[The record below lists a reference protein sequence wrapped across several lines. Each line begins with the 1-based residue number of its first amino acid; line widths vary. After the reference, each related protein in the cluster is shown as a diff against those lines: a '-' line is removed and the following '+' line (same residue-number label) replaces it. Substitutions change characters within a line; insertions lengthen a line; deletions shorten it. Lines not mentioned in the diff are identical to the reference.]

1 LQVVK
6 KTIRDIEVTGKRV
19 LVRVDFNV
27 PLENG
32 KITDDTRIRE
42 ALPTIRYLREK
53 KAKIILISHLGR
65 PKGKINEK
73 YRLTPVA
80 QRLQELL
87 GVPVLKVD
95 DCIGDKPAAAVKAM
109 QPGEVILLENVR
121 FYPEEE
127 KNDPAF
133 AQKLSLLTDIFVNDA
148 FGTAHR
154 AHASTEGV
162 AHFLPAV
169 MGFLMEKEVKMLTKI
184 LTSPEHPFMAILGGA
199 KVSDKIGVVKNLLGK
214 VDGLLMGGGLAN
226 TFLRAQGYSV
236 GKSPVEEDKI
246 KTAGEIINLAK
257 SRRVKIILPVDVVIV
272 SEGEAADKIK
282 IVKVDEVPAEGQI
295 FDLGPE
301 SIRAFKVAL
310 QGTKT
315 IFWNGPLGVFEQEA
329 FAGGTL
335 AIARA
340 IAEYNLTSVVGGG
353 DTLAAIRQA
362 GVAQKITHLSTGGG
376 ASLEFLEGKVL
387 PGLAALS
394 DSVN

>member
-1 LQVVK
+1 VVK
-6 KTIRDIEVTGKRV
+6 KTVRDIEVTGERV

-32 KITDDTRIRE
+32 KITDDTRIKE
-42 ALPTIRYLREK
+42 TLPTIRYLREN
-53 KAKIILISHLGR
+53 KAKVILISHLGR

-87 GVPVLKVD
+87 GVPVIKID
-95 DCIGDKPAAAVKAM
+95 DCLGDKPAAAVKAM

-133 AQKLSLLTDIFVNDA
+133 AQKLSLLADIFVNDA

-184 LTSPEHPFMAILGGA
+184 LTAPEHPFMAILGGA

-214 VDGLLMGGGLAN
+214 VDGLLLGGGLAN
-226 TFLRAQGYSV
+226 TFLKAQGYSV

-246 KTAGEIINLAK
+246 KTAEEIIDLAK
-257 SRRVKIILPVDVVIV
+257 SRGVKITLPVDVVIV
-272 SEGEAADKIK
+272 SEGEETDKIK
-282 IVKVDEVPAEGQI
+282 IVKVDEIPAEGKI

-310 QGTKT
+310 QGAKT
-315 IFWNGPLGVFEQEA
+315 IFWNGPLGVFEQKA
-329 FAGGTL
+329 FAEGTL
-335 AIARA
+335 AIAKA
-340 IAEYNLTSVVGGG
+340 MAEYNLTSVVGGG
-353 DTLAAIRQA
+353 DTLAAMYKA

-394 DSVN
+394 GAVN

>member
-1 LQVVK
+1 MVK

-394 DSVN
+394 DAVN

>member
-1 LQVVK
+1 MAK
-6 KTIRDIEVTGKRV
+6 KTVRDIEITGKRV

-27 PLENG
+27 PIENG
-32 KITDDTRIRE
+32 KVTDDTRIKE
-42 ALPTIRYLREK
+42 ALPTIRYLREN

-87 GVPVLKVD
+87 GVTVLKID
-95 DCIGDKPAAAVKAM
+95 DCLGDKPAAAVKAM

-133 AQKLSLLTDIFVNDA
+133 AQKLSLLADVYVNDA
-148 FGTAHR
+148 FGAVHR

-169 MGFLMEKEVKMLTKI
+169 MGFLMEKEVKALTKI
-184 LTSPEHPFMAILGGA
+184 LTVPERPFAAILGGV

-214 VDGLLMGGGLAN
+214 VDVLLVGGGLAN
-226 TFLRAQGYSV
+226 TFLKAQGYEV

-246 KTAGEIINLAK
+246 KTAGEIFALAK
-257 SRRVKIILPVDVVIV
+257 SRGVKIILPVDVVVV

-282 IVKVDEVPAEGQI
+282 IVKVDEIPADGQI

-301 SIRAFKVAL
+301 SIKIFKEVL
-310 QGTKT
+310 QGAKT
-315 IFWNGPLGVFEQEA
+315 VFWNGPLGVFEQKV
-329 FAGGTL
+329 FAEGTL

-340 IAEYNLTSVVGGG
+340 IAEDNLTSVVGGG
-353 DTLAAIRQA
+353 DTLAAVSKA

-387 PGLAALS
+387 PGLAALT
-394 DSVN
+394 DAAK

>member
-1 LQVVK
+1 MAK
-6 KTIRDIEVTGKRV
+6 KTVRDIEITGKRV

-27 PLENG
+27 PIENG
-32 KITDDTRIRE
+32 KVTDDTRIKE
-42 ALPTIRYLREK
+42 ALPTIRYLREN

-87 GVPVLKVD
+87 GVTVLKID
-95 DCIGDKPAAAVKAM
+95 DCLGDKPAAAVKAM

-133 AQKLSLLTDIFVNDA
+133 AQKLSLLADVYVNDA
-148 FGTAHR
+148 FGAVHR

-169 MGFLMEKEVKMLTKI
+169 MGFLMEKEVKALTKI
-184 LTSPEHPFMAILGGA
+184 LTVPERPFAAILGGA

-214 VDGLLMGGGLAN
+214 VDVLLVGGGLAN
-226 TFLRAQGYSV
+226 TFLKAQGYEV

-246 KTAGEIINLAK
+246 KTAGEIFALAK
-257 SRRVKIILPVDVVIV
+257 SRGVKIILPVDVVVV

-282 IVKVDEVPAEGQI
+282 IVKVDEIPADGQV

-301 SIRAFKVAL
+301 SIKIFKEVL
-310 QGTKT
+310 QGAKT
-315 IFWNGPLGVFEQEA
+315 VFWNGPLGVFEQKI
-329 FAGGTL
+329 FAEGTL
-335 AIARA
+335 TIARA
-340 IAEYNLTSVVGGG
+340 IAENDLTSVIGGG
-353 DTLAAIRQA
+353 DTLAAVSKA

-387 PGLAALS
+387 PGLAALT
-394 DSVN
+394 DAAK

>member
-1 LQVVK
+1 VAK
-6 KTIRDIEVTGKRV
+6 KTVRDIEVTGKRV

-27 PLENG
+27 PIENG
-32 KITDDTRIRE
+32 KVTDDTRIKE
-42 ALPTIRYLREK
+42 ALPTIQYLREN
-53 KAKIILISHLGR
+53 KAKVILISHLGR

-80 QRLQELL
+80 QRLQEIL

-95 DCIGDKPAAAVKAM
+95 DCLGDKPAAAVKAM
-109 QPGEVILLENVR
+109 RPGEVILLENVR

-133 AQKLSLLTDIFVNDA
+133 AQKLSLLADVYVNDA
-148 FGTAHR
+148 FGAAHR

-169 MGFLMEKEVKMLTKI
+169 MGFLMEKEVKTLTKI
-184 LTSPEHPFMAILGGA
+184 LTVPERPFAAILGGA

-214 VDGLLMGGGLAN
+214 VDVLLVGGVLAN
-226 TFLRAQGYSV
+226 TFLKAQGYEV

-246 KTAGEIINLAK
+246 KTAEEIYALAG
-257 SRRVKIILPVDVVIV
+257 SRKVKIILPVDVVIV
-272 SEGEAADKIK
+272 SGGEAADKIK
-282 IVKVDEVPAEGQI
+282 MVKVDEIPADGQV

-301 SIRAFKVAL
+301 SIKIFKEAL
-310 QGTKT
+310 QGAKT
-315 IFWNGPLGVFEQEA
+315 VFWNGPLGVFEQKV
-329 FAGGTL
+329 FAEGTL

-340 IAEYNLTSVVGGG
+340 IAEDNLTSVVGGG
-353 DTLAAIRQA
+353 DTLAAVSKA

-387 PGLAALS
+387 PGLAALT
-394 DSVN
+394 DTAG

>member
-1 LQVVK
+1 MAK
-6 KTIRDIEVTGKRV
+6 KTVRDIEITGKRV

-27 PLENG
+27 PIENG
-32 KITDDTRIRE
+32 KVTDDTRIKE
-42 ALPTIRYLREK
+42 ALPTIRYLREN

-87 GVPVLKVD
+87 GVTVLKID
-95 DCIGDKPAAAVKAM
+95 DCLGDKPAAAVKAM

-133 AQKLSLLTDIFVNDA
+133 AQKLSLLADVYVNDA
-148 FGTAHR
+148 FGAVHR

-169 MGFLMEKEVKMLTKI
+169 MGFLMEKEVKALTKI
-184 LTSPEHPFMAILGGA
+184 LTVPERPFAAILGGA

-214 VDGLLMGGGLAN
+214 VDVLLVGGGLAN
-226 TFLRAQGYSV
+226 TFLKAQGYEV

-246 KTAGEIINLAK
+246 KTAGEIFALAK
-257 SRRVKIILPVDVVIV
+257 SRGVKIILPVDVVVV

-282 IVKVDEVPAEGQI
+282 IVKVDEIPADGQI

-301 SIRAFKVAL
+301 SIKIFKEVL
-310 QGTKT
+310 QGAKT
-315 IFWNGPLGVFEQEA
+315 VFWNGPLGVFEQKV
-329 FAGGTL
+329 FAEGTL

-340 IAEYNLTSVVGGG
+340 IAEDNLTSVVGGG
-353 DTLAAIRQA
+353 DTLAAVSKA

-387 PGLAALS
+387 PGLAALT
-394 DSVN
+394 DAAK

>member
-1 LQVVK
+1 VAK
-6 KTIRDIEVTGKRV
+6 KTVRDIEVTGKRV

-27 PLENG
+27 PIENG
-32 KITDDTRIRE
+32 KVTDDTRIKE
-42 ALPTIRYLREK
+42 ALPTIQYLREN
-53 KAKIILISHLGR
+53 KAKVILISHLGR

-80 QRLQELL
+80 QRLQEIL

-95 DCIGDKPAAAVKAM
+95 DCLGDKPAAAVKAM
-109 QPGEVILLENVR
+109 RPGEVILLENVR

-133 AQKLSLLTDIFVNDA
+133 AQKLSLLADVYVNDA
-148 FGTAHR
+148 FGAAHR

-169 MGFLMEKEVKMLTKI
+169 MGFLMEKEVKTLTKI
-184 LTSPEHPFMAILGGA
+184 LTVPERPFAAILGGA

-214 VDGLLMGGGLAN
+214 VDVLLVGGVLAN
-226 TFLRAQGYSV
+226 TFLKAEGYEV

-246 KTAGEIINLAK
+246 KTAEEIYALAG
-257 SRRVKIILPVDVVIV
+257 SRKVKIILPVDVVIV
-272 SEGEAADKIK
+272 SGGEAADKIK
-282 IVKVDEVPAEGQI
+282 MVKVDEIPADGQV

-301 SIRAFKVAL
+301 SIKIFKEAL
-310 QGTKT
+310 QGAKT
-315 IFWNGPLGVFEQEA
+315 VFWNGPLGVFEQKV
-329 FAGGTL
+329 FAEGTL

-340 IAEYNLTSVVGGG
+340 IAEDNLTSVVGGG
-353 DTLAAIRQA
+353 DTLAAVSKA

-387 PGLAALS
+387 PGLAALT
-394 DSVN
+394 DTAG

>member
-1 LQVVK
+1 MVK
-6 KTIRDIEVTGKRV
+6 KTVRDIEVTGERV

-32 KITDDTRIRE
+32 KITDDTRIKE
-42 ALPTIRYLREK
+42 TLPTIRYLREN
-53 KAKIILISHLGR
+53 KAKVILISHLGR

-87 GVPVLKVD
+87 GVPVIKID
-95 DCIGDKPAAAVKAM
+95 DCLGDKPAAAVKAM

-133 AQKLSLLTDIFVNDA
+133 AQKLSLLADIFVNDA

-184 LTSPEHPFMAILGGA
+184 LTAPEHPFMAILGGA

-214 VDGLLMGGGLAN
+214 VDGLLLGGGLAN
-226 TFLRAQGYSV
+226 TFLKAQGYSV

-246 KTAGEIINLAK
+246 KTAEEIIDLAK
-257 SRRVKIILPVDVVIV
+257 SRGVKITLPVDVVIV
-272 SEGEAADKIK
+272 SEGEETDKIK
-282 IVKVDEVPAEGQI
+282 IVKVDEIPAEGKI

-310 QGTKT
+310 QGAKT
-315 IFWNGPLGVFEQEA
+315 IFWNGPLGVFEQKA
-329 FAGGTL
+329 FAEGTL
-335 AIARA
+335 AIAKA
-340 IAEYNLTSVVGGG
+340 MAEYNLTSVVGGG
-353 DTLAAIRQA
+353 DTLAAMYKA

-394 DSVN
+394 GAVN

>member
-1 LQVVK
+1 
-6 KTIRDIEVTGKRV
+6 
-19 LVRVDFNV
+19 
-27 PLENG
+27 
-32 KITDDTRIRE
+32 
-42 ALPTIRYLREK
+42 
-53 KAKIILISHLGR
+53 
-65 PKGKINEK
+65 
-73 YRLTPVA
+73 
-80 QRLQELL
+80 
-87 GVPVLKVD
+87 
-95 DCIGDKPAAAVKAM
+95 M
-109 QPGEVILLENVR
+109 QPGEGILLENVR

-246 KTAGEIINLAK
+246 KTAGEKINLAK

-394 DSVN
+394 DAVN

>member
-394 DSVN
+394 DAVN

>member
-1 LQVVK
+1 
-6 KTIRDIEVTGKRV
+6 
-19 LVRVDFNV
+19 
-27 PLENG
+27 
-32 KITDDTRIRE
+32 
-42 ALPTIRYLREK
+42 
-53 KAKIILISHLGR
+53 
-65 PKGKINEK
+65 
-73 YRLTPVA
+73 
-80 QRLQELL
+80 
-87 GVPVLKVD
+87 
-95 DCIGDKPAAAVKAM
+95 
-109 QPGEVILLENVR
+109 LLENVR

-394 DSVN
+394 DAVN

>member
-1 LQVVK
+1 MAK
-6 KTIRDIEVTGKRV
+6 KTVRDIEVTGKRV

-27 PLENG
+27 PIENG
-32 KITDDTRIRE
+32 KVTDDTRIKE
-42 ALPTIRYLREK
+42 ALPTIQYLREN
-53 KAKIILISHLGR
+53 KAKVILISHLGR

-80 QRLQELL
+80 QRLQEIL

-95 DCIGDKPAAAVKAM
+95 DCLGDKPAAAVKAM
-109 QPGEVILLENVR
+109 RPGEVILLENVR

-133 AQKLSLLTDIFVNDA
+133 AQKLSLLADVYVNDA
-148 FGTAHR
+148 FGAAHR

-169 MGFLMEKEVKMLTKI
+169 MGFLMEKEVKTLTKI
-184 LTSPEHPFMAILGGA
+184 LTVPERPFAAILGGA

-214 VDGLLMGGGLAN
+214 VDVLLVGGVLAN
-226 TFLRAQGYSV
+226 TFLKAQGYEV

-246 KTAGEIINLAK
+246 KTAEEIYALAG
-257 SRRVKIILPVDVVIV
+257 SRKVKIILPVDVVIV
-272 SEGEAADKIK
+272 SGGEAADKIK
-282 IVKVDEVPAEGQI
+282 MVKVDEIPADGQV

-301 SIRAFKVAL
+301 SIKIFKEAL
-310 QGTKT
+310 QGAKT
-315 IFWNGPLGVFEQEA
+315 VFWNGPLGVFEQKV
-329 FAGGTL
+329 FAEGTL

-340 IAEYNLTSVVGGG
+340 IAEDNLTSVVGGG
-353 DTLAAIRQA
+353 DTLAAVSKA

-387 PGLAALS
+387 PGLAALT
-394 DSVN
+394 DTAG

>member
-1 LQVVK
+1 MAK
-6 KTIRDIEVTGKRV
+6 KTVRDIEITGKRV

-27 PLENG
+27 PIENG
-32 KITDDTRIRE
+32 KVTDDTRIKE
-42 ALPTIRYLREK
+42 ALPTIRYLREN

-87 GVPVLKVD
+87 GVTVLKID
-95 DCIGDKPAAAVKAM
+95 DCLGDKPAAAVKAM

-133 AQKLSLLTDIFVNDA
+133 AQKLSLLADVYVNDA
-148 FGTAHR
+148 FGAVHR

-169 MGFLMEKEVKMLTKI
+169 MGFLMEKEVKALTKI
-184 LTSPEHPFMAILGGA
+184 LTVPERPFAAILGGA

-214 VDGLLMGGGLAN
+214 VDVLLVGGGLAN
-226 TFLRAQGYSV
+226 TFLKAQGYEV

-246 KTAGEIINLAK
+246 KTAGEIFALAK
-257 SRRVKIILPVDVVIV
+257 SRGVKIILPVDVVVV

-282 IVKVDEVPAEGQI
+282 IVKVDEIPADGQV

-301 SIRAFKVAL
+301 SIKIFKEVL
-310 QGTKT
+310 QGAKT
-315 IFWNGPLGVFEQEA
+315 VFWNGPLGVFEQKT
-329 FAGGTL
+329 FAEGTL

-340 IAEYNLTSVVGGG
+340 IAENDLTSVVGGG
-353 DTLAAIRQA
+353 DTLAAVHRA
-362 GVAQKITHLSTGGG
+362 GVTQKITHLSTGGG

-387 PGLAALS
+387 PGLAALT
-394 DSVN
+394 DAAK

>member
-1 LQVVK
+1 MVK
-6 KTIRDIEVTGKRV
+6 KTVRDIEVTGERV

-32 KITDDTRIRE
+32 KITDDTRIKE
-42 ALPTIRYLREK
+42 TLPTIRYLREN
-53 KAKIILISHLGR
+53 KAKLILISHLGR

-87 GVPVLKVD
+87 GVPVIKID
-95 DCIGDKPAAAVKAM
+95 DCLGDKPAAAVKAM

-133 AQKLSLLTDIFVNDA
+133 AQKLSLLADIFVNDA

-184 LTSPEHPFMAILGGA
+184 LTAPEHPFMAILGGA

-214 VDGLLMGGGLAN
+214 VDGLLLGGGLAN
-226 TFLRAQGYSV
+226 TFLKAQGYSV

-246 KTAGEIINLAK
+246 KTAEEIIDLAK
-257 SRRVKIILPVDVVIV
+257 SRGVKITLPVDVVIV
-272 SEGEAADKIK
+272 SEGEETDKIK
-282 IVKVDEVPAEGQI
+282 IVKVDEIPAEGKI

-310 QGTKT
+310 QGAKT
-315 IFWNGPLGVFEQEA
+315 IFWNGPLGVFEQKA
-329 FAGGTL
+329 FAEGTL
-335 AIARA
+335 AIAKA
-340 IAEYNLTSVVGGG
+340 MAEYNLTSVVGGG
-353 DTLAAIRQA
+353 DTLAAMYKA

-394 DSVN
+394 GAVN

>member
-1 LQVVK
+1 VVK

-394 DSVN
+394 DAVN

>member
-1 LQVVK
+1 MVK
-6 KTIRDIEVTGKRV
+6 KTVRDIEVTGKRV
-19 LVRVDFNV
+19 LVREDFNV

-32 KITDDTRIRE
+32 KVTDDTRIKE
-42 ALPTIRYLREK
+42 ALPTIRYLK
-53 KAKIILISHLGR
+53 DNKAKVILISHLGR

-87 GVPVLKVD
+87 GIPVLKID
-95 DCIGDKPAAAVKAM
+95 DCMGDKPVAAVKAM

-133 AQKLSLLTDIFVNDA
+133 AQKLSFLADIFVNDA

-184 LTSPEHPFMAILGGA
+184 LTAPERPFAAILGGA
-199 KVSDKIGVVKNLLGK
+199 KVSDKIGVVKNLLEK
-214 VDGLLMGGGLAN
+214 VDLLLVGGGLAH
-226 TFLRAQGYSV
+226 TFLKAQGYAV
-236 GKSPVEEDKI
+236 GKSLVEEDKLKI
-246 KTAGEIINLAK
+246 AEEIFALSE
-257 SRRVKIILPVDVVIV
+257 SRGVKLILPVDVVIV
-272 SEGEAADKIK
+272 SGEEAADKIK
-282 IVKVDEVPAEGQI
+282 IVKVDEIPAEGQI

-301 SIRAFKVAL
+301 SIKVFKKAL
-310 QGTKT
+310 QGAKT

-335 AIARA
+335 AIAQA
-340 IAEYNLTSVVGGG
+340 IAENDLTSVVGGG
-353 DTLAAIRQA
+353 DTLAAVYKA
-362 GVAQKITHLSTGGG
+362 GVAQKITYLSTGGG

-387 PGLAALS
+387 PGLVALTDAAK
-394 DSVN
+394 

>member
-1 LQVVK
+1 MAK
-6 KTIRDIEVTGKRV
+6 KTVRDIEITGKRV

-27 PLENG
+27 PIENG
-32 KITDDTRIRE
+32 KVTDDTRIKE
-42 ALPTIRYLREK
+42 ALPTIRYLREN

-87 GVPVLKVD
+87 GVTVLKID
-95 DCIGDKPAAAVKAM
+95 DCLGDKPAAAVKAM

-133 AQKLSLLTDIFVNDA
+133 AQKLSLLADVYVNDA
-148 FGTAHR
+148 FGAVHR

-169 MGFLMEKEVKMLTKI
+169 MGFLMEKEVKALTKI
-184 LTSPEHPFMAILGGA
+184 LTVPERPFAAILGGV

-214 VDGLLMGGGLAN
+214 VDVLLVGGGLAN
-226 TFLRAQGYSV
+226 TFLKAQGYEV

-246 KTAGEIINLAK
+246 KTAGEIFALAK
-257 SRRVKIILPVDVVIV
+257 SRGVKIILPVDVVVV

-282 IVKVDEVPAEGQI
+282 IVKVDEIPADGQV

-301 SIRAFKVAL
+301 SIKIFKEVL
-310 QGTKT
+310 QGAKT
-315 IFWNGPLGVFEQEA
+315 VFWNGPLGVFEQKI
-329 FAGGTL
+329 FAEGTL
-335 AIARA
+335 TIARA
-340 IAEYNLTSVVGGG
+340 IAENDLTSVIGGG
-353 DTLAAIRQA
+353 DTLAAVSKA

-387 PGLAALS
+387 PGLAALT
-394 DSVN
+394 DAAK